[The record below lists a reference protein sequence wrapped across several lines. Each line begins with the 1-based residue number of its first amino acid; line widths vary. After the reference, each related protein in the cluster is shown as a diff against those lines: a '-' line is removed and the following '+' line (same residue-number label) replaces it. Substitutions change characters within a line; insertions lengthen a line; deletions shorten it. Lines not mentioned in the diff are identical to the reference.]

1 MKRGFV
7 MNSSKELYIVRSQ
20 WKDEKTVE
28 NSPPPIENDNWMA
41 IYEDIEKILNGKK
54 TSRVDLDIHL
64 LMSRLI

>member
-1 MKRGFV
+1 

>member
-1 MKRGFV
+1 
-7 MNSSKELYIVRSQ
+7 MNSSKELYIVSSQ
-20 WKDEKTVE
+20 WKDEKTVK